1 MSWLNL
7 YFNVKDKN
15 IFILGT
21 GEVATRRAIRFL
33 DKGANVVLA
42 GDKLDSLL
50 IDKGAK
56 LIRIFTN
63 LYKFDEDTQMEYMK
77 SNMELVKREV
87 EKADFIII
95 ATGDYELAD
104 YTSKISQGK
113 LLNRADKTDDGNVI
127 VPTSFYIGDVEF
139 SIFTGGKSPLMAK
152 KLREKIQS
160 IITDDEILEIE
171 IQDYA
176 RKKLKNTVDN
186 PKRRKEILYEI
197 LEDINIKK
205 AIENKDIDK
214 IKVLVDEL
222 IEYKV

>member
-56 LIRIFTN
+56 IIRIFTN

-77 SNMELVKREV
+77 SNMKLVKREV

-113 LLNRADKTDDGNVI
+113 LLNRADKTDDGNII

-197 LEDINIKK
+197 LDDINIKK
-205 AIENKDIDK
+205 AIEDKDINK